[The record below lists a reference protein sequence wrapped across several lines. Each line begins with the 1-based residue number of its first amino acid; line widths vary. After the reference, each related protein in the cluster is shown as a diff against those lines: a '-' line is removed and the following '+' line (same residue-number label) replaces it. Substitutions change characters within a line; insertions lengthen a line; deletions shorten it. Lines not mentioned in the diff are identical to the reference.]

1 MITAQDILDAME
13 PMRDAQQASQ
23 LMRFFKTGEG
33 EYGEGDR
40 FLGLW
45 VPQVRLIVKQARLD
59 VPFQE
64 IDKLLASPWH
74 EARLAALLLLVEEM
88 KAALPARRGSEEKRL
103 QKSLRR
109 EGIVRFYLD
118 RAERVN
124 NWDLVDLTC
133 PKILGEWLLHPKADG
148 SMPDRDVLYRLVG
161 SRNLWEQRIG
171 IVSTWRLI
179 RAGETEDALRLAEIL
194 LPHPHDLIHKATGWM
209 LREVGKKDMD
219 ALEAF
224 LEKHC
229 TAMSRTTLRYAIEKM
244 ADPRRRSW
252 LAR

>member
-74 EARLAALLLLVEEM
+74 EARLAALLFPIGDCCILSMVTVSKTRVTEEQYM
-88 KAALPARRGSEEKRL
+88 
-103 QKSLRR
+103 QT
-109 EGIVRFYLD
+109 VR
-118 RAERVN
+118 
-124 NWDLVDLTC
+124 
-133 PKILGEWLLHPKADG
+133 DG
-148 SMPDRDVLYRLVG
+148 
-161 SRNLWEQRIG
+161 Q
-171 IVSTWRLI
+171 
-179 RAGETEDALRLAEIL
+179 
-194 LPHPHDLIHKATGWM
+194 
-209 LREVGKKDMD
+209 
-219 ALEAF
+219 
-224 LEKHC
+224 
-229 TAMSRTTLRYAIEKM
+229 
-244 ADPRRRSW
+244 
-252 LAR
+252 